1 MESKTFEL
9 TGEFIELIKLLKL
22 MQLASSGGDAKM
34 LVDSGEVKLNG
45 AIELRKRAKL
55 RKGDLI
61 EVGELEI
68 RIN

>member
-1 MESKTFEL
+1 MHTKNFEL
-9 TGEFIELIKLLKL
+9 TTDFIELIKLLKL
-22 MQLASSGGDAKM
+22 IRLASSGGDAKM

-61 EVGELEI
+61 EVGAI
-68 RIN
+68 IIKIN